1 LKVFALLSAKFP
13 LSDPA
18 RKLTDLKGISFFSPG
33 KIRQK
38 YTEKKF
44 TMPQGG
50 GLFTLITNDGKQ
62 DFVLMATAFLHE
74 RLRSI
79 NALNMQKNGG
89 RPDDRQN
96 MPSLLDIER
105 THILFTNAH
114 FKPFVAMG
122 FEYNRVN
129 AGVGNPTL
137 GSEVQFNIPHFG
149 DFIHDIAAHVL
160 LRQPTLTP
168 TGGTADSDSPLMRWC
183 HFPGERLFQ
192 QVIMEVNGNSLDD
205 YTYHSVNMHREFR
218 VAPNKRLGW
227 DRCVGQE
234 EAESGFLSQ
243 PNWALSGVAP
253 ADITHRFKA
262 EVNAGAQTPT
272 GQKDQTTAGYLEMFI
287 PLLFWFNKDV
297 RLAVPSVAIPAGA
310 RFIKIQLATTEEL
323 VNVYPRGSG
332 TWASP
337 NGSLVETNP
346 TLVSIALYVN
356 NIFLNPEVHKI
367 YIKLVGFTLIRVHRQ
382 HLQQVS
388 NDTENVH
395 LQLLKWPIEYLFV
408 GMKVRSYH
416 AGSSATSIRQSLD
429 RWHTFHQVG
438 SNTWNTTGQT
448 TFKESALVEDPT
460 DTLGM
465 TALGVLDGTA
475 TAAQAIA
482 VGDTLRIRGT
492 YFTVTVGVAAAAAL
506 TGVTVAPAPA
516 VAITASAAIAADS
529 AHVVR
534 QGLQADTVSC
544 AKTLNSIEV
553 SAHGV
558 PIYQAIP
565 TKFFN
570 AYLPYH
576 FGGPNIN
583 VPEDCNVAFVPFC
596 LYPGTYQPSGHLNV
610 SRAREFYINIVS
622 SVIDNSTPGTLV
634 VIASALNFLLVS
646 DGNALLRYTT

>member
-1 LKVFALLSAKFP
+1 MS
-13 LSDPA
+13 
-18 RKLTDLKGISFFSPG
+18 
-33 KIRQK
+33 
-38 YTEKKF
+38 
-44 TMPQGG
+44 QGG

-79 NALNMQKNGG
+79 NRLNMQRNGG
-89 RPDDRQN
+89 RPDDQQN

-122 FEYNRVN
+122 FEYNKVN
-129 AGVGNPTL
+129 AGVGNPSL
-137 GSEVQFNIPHFG
+137 GSEIQFNIPQFG
-149 DFIHDIAAHVL
+149 DFIHDIAAHVV

-192 QVIMEVNGNSLDD
+192 NVSMEVNGNSLDE
-205 YTYHSVNMHREFR
+205 YTYHSANMHREFR

-234 EAESGFLSQ
+234 EPQKGFLSQ

-253 ADITHRFKA
+253 GSVTHRFKA
-262 EVNAGAQTPT
+262 EVHAGAQTPT
-272 GQKDQTTAGYLEMFI
+272 GQKLTTEAGYLEMFV

-297 RLAVPSVAIPAGA
+297 RLAVPSVAIPSGM
-310 RFIKIQLATTEEL
+310 RFIKIQLAKTEEL

-382 HLQQVS
+382 HNQSITDAEAEVRLQA
-388 NDTENVH
+388 
-395 LQLLKWPIEYLFV
+395 LKWPIEYLFI
-408 GMKVRSYH
+408 GMKIRSYH
-416 AGSSATSIRQSLD
+416 ANSDATSVRQSLD

-438 SNTWNTTGQT
+438 SQTWNTTGQT
-448 TFKESALVEDPT
+448 TFKETSLVEDPT

-475 TAAQAIA
+475 TAAQAIS
-482 VGDTLRIRGT
+482 VGDTLRIRGA

-529 AHVVR
+529 AVATR
-534 QGLQADTVSC
+534 QGLQAETATC
-544 AKTLNSIEV
+544 TKTLNSLSI

-558 PIYQAIP
+558 TIYRNIPIGFY
-565 TKFFN
+565 N

-576 FGGPNIN
+576 FGGPNVN
-583 VPEDCNVAFVPFC
+583 APEDCNVAFVPFC
-596 LYPGTYQPSGHLNV
+596 LYPGTYQPSGHINV
-610 SRAREFYINIVS
+610 SRAREFYINTYS
-622 SVIDNSTPGTLV
+622 SVISTSVVGTLL

-646 DGNALLRYTT
+646 DGSALLRYTT